1 MEGELM
7 RIAMEPLLFKYG
19 VDIIVAGH
27 VHSYERTKGIYN
39 NTVDECGPV
48 YLNVGDGGNCE

>member
-1 MEGELM
+1 M